1 MRKFTAVLL
10 ILIFAFNLVGYRF
23 VVDYM
28 LHKANTQLE
37 ARLDNDQYDDSQLIE
52 LKVPINLPYLTSW
65 ASFQRYDGQIE
76 LNGVL
81 YHYVKRKVSN
91 DTLYVMAIPNTK
103 VMHLESA
110 KNDFVKGSLDLNQND
125 NSKKSDDSKTISF
138 KNLQGDYDEY
148 TFSISCSLMLKE
160 ASKCWLPLGSSYIIS
175 TPRLSPEQPPDAL
188 DI

>member
-1 MRKFTAVLL
+1 M
-10 ILIFAFNLVGYRF
+10 ILIFAFNLVGYRA
-23 VVDYM
+23 VVDFM
-28 LHKANTQLE
+28 LNKANTQLE
-37 ARLDNDQYDDSQLIE
+37 ARLDNNQYDDSQLIE

-65 ASFQRYDGQIE
+65 ASYQRYDGEIE

-91 DTLYVMAIPNTK
+91 DTLYVMAIPNMK
-103 VMHLESA
+103 KMSLESA

-125 NSKKSDDSKTISF
+125 NSKKSDNSKTISF

-148 TFSISCSLMLKE
+148 SFSVSCRLFQD
-160 ASKCWLPLGSSYIIS
+160 AANNCWLPLQSSDLIS
-175 TPRLSPEQPPDAL
+175 APHLSPEQPPDAM